1 MPFFYNNLVMHFKKE
16 SLMKSLIQAVLAVSL
31 ALSAATAVYAQS
43 AQTEAAAADSMSTG
57 EVKKVDKSAGKIT
70 IKHGPLKNL
79 GMDAMTMVFRV
90 QKPGMLDQIKAGDKL
105 NFIAEQSNGQL
116 TVSRLQKLN

>member
-1 MPFFYNNLVMHFKKE
+1 
-16 SLMKSLIQAVLAVSL
+16 MKSLIQAVLAVSL

-90 QKPGMLDQIKAGDKL
+90 QEPGMLDQIKAGDKI
-105 NFIAEQSNGQL
+105 NFIAEQSNSQL

>member
-1 MPFFYNNLVMHFKKE
+1 
-16 SLMKSLIQAVLAVSL
+16 MKSLIQAVLAVSL
-31 ALSAATAVYAQS
+31 ALSTATAVYAQS

-57 EVKKVDKSAGKIT
+57 EVKKVDRSAGKIT

-90 QKPGMLDQIKAGDKL
+90 QDPTMLDQIKAGDKI
-105 NFIAEQSNGQL
+105 NFVAEQPNGQL